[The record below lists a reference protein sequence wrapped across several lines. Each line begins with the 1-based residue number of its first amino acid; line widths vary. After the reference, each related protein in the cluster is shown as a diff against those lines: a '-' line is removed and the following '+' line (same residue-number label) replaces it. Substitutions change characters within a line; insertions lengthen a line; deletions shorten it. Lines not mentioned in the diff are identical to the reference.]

1 MSSSCR
7 DALSR
12 ASRLPNDL
20 QALQARAWLLLSAF
34 GEPECGF
41 GVLPKHRLRREG
53 TAGAAAPLVLAT
65 EAGCTP
71 QEATE

>member
-1 MSSSCR
+1 MLSAELPGSPMTSR
-7 DALSR
+7 LSR
-12 ASRLPNDL
+12 
-20 QALQARAWLLLSAF
+20 LLLSAF

-41 GVLPKHRLRREG
+41 GVLPKHRLGREG